1 MLYLI
6 LPYLYQKWVANYSYR
21 HYFYRKLIC
30 SEDML
35 QLFHSMYSIDEL
47 DEQVI
52 SLLLR
57 INENS
62 SFKFIRP
69 AFLSSISLYAVLQK
83 FIEVLL
89 SLPYAISLLSFYL
102 NAFHT

>member
-1 MLYLI
+1 MIYLI
-6 LPYLYQKWVANYSYR
+6 LPYLYQKWVTNYFFR
-21 HYFYRKLIC
+21 HYFYRRLIC

-35 QLFHSMYSIDEL
+35 RLFHNMYSTDEL

-57 INENS
+57 MNENS

-69 AFLSSISLYAVLQK
+69 ALLSSISLYAVLQD
-83 FIEVLL
+83 FIEMLL
-89 SLPYAISLLSFYL
+89 SLPYAISLLS
-102 NAFHT
+102 